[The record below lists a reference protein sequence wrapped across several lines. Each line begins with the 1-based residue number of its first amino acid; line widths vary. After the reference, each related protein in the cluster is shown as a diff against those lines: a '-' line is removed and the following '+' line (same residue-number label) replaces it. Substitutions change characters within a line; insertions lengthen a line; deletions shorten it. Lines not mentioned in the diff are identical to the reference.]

1 MYIAALVAGV
11 LLLAG
16 LPALPRAPAAP
27 LITAAATSVTGK
39 AHTLWYGKPAAS
51 WERES
56 LPIGN
61 GSLGANFFGG
71 VAQERLTFNEKTLWT
86 GGPGSNE
93 GGHPYDHGNW
103 EEPRPGALDE
113 VRQRI
118 DDETQVPS
126 SWVGQ
131 KLGQYEWG
139 FGAYQPFGDLLLG
152 FSGQD
157 GNVSDY
163 VRSLDL
169 QEAVGSVSY
178 RAGGTSYRREYLA
191 SNPHGVVAVRLTA
204 DAQNSI
210 SFDTSFTSPHAGRRV
225 SAEDGRLTV
234 RGKLPDNGLVYEG
247 QIQVIA
253 EGGTTTSSDSAVKV
267 SGADAAT
274 LIFSAGTDYANDYP
288 KYRGED
294 PHESVTRRVDTASAL
309 SFAGLR
315 AAHVRDHKAL
325 FDRMTL
331 DLGEALPAV
340 PTDTLLAGYTG
351 DRPED
356 RALEQLF
363 FEYGRYLLIAS
374 SRPGSLPA
382 NLQGV
387 WNNMTAPPWD
397 SDYHVNINL
406 QMNYW
411 PAELTNL
418 SETTAPLFEYADSLR
433 EPGRA
438 SARQIFGVDKG
449 WVVSNQTNT
458 WGFTGVHDY
467 ADSFW
472 YPEGGAWLGQHFME
486 HYRFTGDRR
495 FLRERAYPY
504 LKETAEFWLDF
515 LVEDPRDGKLVVT
528 PSFSPEHGPFSAGAS
543 MSQQIVWDL
552 LNNTVDASE
561 ELGIDAPFRTK
572 VKQTLEKLDPGTRIG
587 SWGQLQEW
595 KEDWDNPADQ
605 HRHVSHLFGLYPGH
619 QISRDETPELAKAAA
634 VSLRA
639 RGDAGTGWSTAWKT
653 NFWARLG
660 DGDQAHRVLALQL
673 SRSTLPNLWD
683 SYPPFQIDG
692 NFGATAG
699 MAEML
704 LQSDQG
710 VVDLLPALPSGWDK
724 GRVDGLRA
732 RGGYTVGMDWQAGTL
747 NEARIKADREGTVRV
762 RDGGFRAGLVRVVDE
777 HGRAV
782 PAKVRGNVIE
792 VRVDAGETIRILP
805 QGGRLGI
812 SDSRVQVKPGEPVTA
827 DVTVSPVGNT
837 TLPVSRLSVTPAD
850 GWTATP
856 GTTKFPPLK
865 AGDSRTL
872 KLAFTPPQDVEEGTH
887 VMTVRAESGRWKAEK
902 QLTIVV
908 RRHNLALGQ
917 PATQSTTYLGAGPTR
932 AVDGNTDGAF
942 KNGSVTHTNLQGD
955 PQAWWQVDLGASRSI
970 DTVEVWNRT
979 DPCCAGRLRDFHVL
993 VSDHPFGSDPLEQI
1007 LERNDVWS
1015 RHVDKPGESS
1025 TPVAVN
1031 GTGRYVRVQLS
1042 DKTGTVPL
1050 SLAEVRVFED

>member
-1 MYIAALVAGV
+1 MTDRSPQYCVPPGRESLARRSVLQAAVSAGA
-11 LLLAG
+11 LLAISSA
-16 LPALPRAPAAP
+16 PEFTSAANAVNQPQALSFVPQRH
-27 LITAAATSVTGK
+27 S
-39 AHTLWYGKPAAS
+39 LWYAKPAES
-51 WERES
+51 WARES
-56 LPIGN
+56 LPVGN

-71 VAQERLTFNEKTLWT
+71 VVQERLTLNEKTLWT

-93 GGHPYDHGNW
+93 GGHSYDHGNW
-103 EEPRPGALDE
+103 EKPRPGALDE

-139 FGAYQPFGDLLLG
+139 FGAYQPFGDLLLD

-157 GNVSDY
+157 EEVSDY

-169 QEAVGSVSY
+169 QEAVGSVRY
-178 RAGGTSYRREYLA
+178 RAGGTNYRREYLA

-204 DAQNSI
+204 GAQGSI

-234 RGKLPDNGLVYEG
+234 RGTLADNGLVYEG

-253 EGGTTTSSDSAVKV
+253 EGGATTSSDSVVKV

-294 PHESVTRRVDTASAL
+294 PHEGVTRRVDTASAL
-309 SFAGLR
+309 SFADLR
-315 AAHVRDHKAL
+315 AAHVRDHRAL

-331 DLGEALPAV
+331 VLGEALPAV

-433 EPGRA
+433 EPGRV
-438 SARQIFGVDKG
+438 SARQIFGADKG

-552 LNNTVDASE
+552 LTNTVEASE
-561 ELGIDAPFRTK
+561 ELGIDRPFRTRLEE
-572 VKQTLEKLDPGTRIG
+572 TLDKLDPGTRIG

-595 KEDWDNPADQ
+595 KQDWDDPADQ
-605 HRHVSHLFGLYPGH
+605 HRHVSHLFGLYPGR
-619 QISRDETPELAKAAA
+619 QISRDGTPELAKAAA

-653 NFWARLG
+653 NFWSRLG
-660 DGDQAHRVLALQL
+660 DGDQAYRVLALQL

-710 VVDLLPALPSGWDK
+710 VVDLLPALPSVWDK

-732 RGGYTVGMDWQAGTL
+732 RGGYTVGMDWQAGAL
-747 NEARIKADREGTVRV
+747 NEARIKADRKGTVRV
-762 RDGGFRAGLVRVVDE
+762 RAKGFHAGQVKVVDE
-777 HGRAV
+777 HGR
-782 PAKVRGNVIE
+782 PAYASSHRNVIDL
-792 VRVDAGETIRILP
+792 RVGAGEIMRILP
-805 QGGRLGI
+805 
-812 SDSRVQVKPGEPVTA
+812 
-827 DVTVSPVGNT
+827 
-837 TLPVSRLSVTPAD
+837 
-850 GWTATP
+850 
-856 GTTKFPPLK
+856 
-865 AGDSRTL
+865 
-872 KLAFTPPQDVEEGTH
+872 
-887 VMTVRAESGRWKAEK
+887 
-902 QLTIVV
+902 
-908 RRHNLALGQ
+908 
-917 PATQSTTYLGAGPTR
+917 
-932 AVDGNTDGAF
+932 
-942 KNGSVTHTNLQGD
+942 
-955 PQAWWQVDLGASRSI
+955 
-970 DTVEVWNRT
+970 
-979 DPCCAGRLRDFHVL
+979 
-993 VSDHPFGSDPLEQI
+993 
-1007 LERNDVWS
+1007 
-1015 RHVDKPGESS
+1015 
-1025 TPVAVN
+1025 
-1031 GTGRYVRVQLS
+1031 
-1042 DKTGTVPL
+1042 
-1050 SLAEVRVFED
+1050 